1 MGAAT
6 VPGCPLCSCAGGLL
20 LWQDA
25 RCRVIRAT
33 GDDAAAFPAFYRV
46 VWQAHVAEWSDL
58 AEADQAHCM
67 RVLTALERAM
77 RHHLAPTKV
86 NLAALGNVVPHLHWH
101 VVARYQWDSHFPAP
115 LWAAPQ
121 RAHDALRWQA
131 LAPALLACDADIASG
146 VFLA

>member
-1 MGAAT
+1 M
-6 VPGCPLCSCAGGLL
+6 PGCPLRSGAAAPL

-25 RCRVIRAT
+25 RCP
-33 GDDAAAFPAFYRV
+33 AFPAFYRV

-77 RHHLAPTKV
+77 RRHLTPTKI